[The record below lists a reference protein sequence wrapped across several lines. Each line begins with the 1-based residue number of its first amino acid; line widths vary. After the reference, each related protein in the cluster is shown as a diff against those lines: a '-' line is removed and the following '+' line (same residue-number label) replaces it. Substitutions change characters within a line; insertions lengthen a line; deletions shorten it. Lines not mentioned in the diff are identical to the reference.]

1 MPRAVFHAA
10 IALSV
15 LLVAC
20 KEASPPA
27 AQGGPPP
34 PPAVTVETVT
44 PQIFPINFEYVGR
57 LEASREVEIR
67 PRVSGVI
74 QHRY

>member
-34 PPAVTVETVT
+34 AAVTVETVT

-74 QHRY
+74 

>member
-34 PPAVTVETVT
+34 VAVTVETVT

>member
-1 MPRAVFHAA
+1 MSRAGFYA

-15 LLVAC
+15 LLGAC
-20 KEASPPA
+20 KESSPPA

-34 PPAVTVETVT
+34 AVVTVETVT
-44 PQIFPINFEYVGR
+44 TQIVPINFEYVGR

-67 PRVSGVI
+67 TRVSAVI
-74 QHRY
+74 LRR